1 MTFFNCFMAVVGIVC
16 DLTIIFWVACKV
28 KPSLLDNEKI
38 EAIYNFIVGYD
49 PDLYAVCETDE

>member
-16 DLTIIFWVACKV
+16 DLTLIFLVACKV

-38 EAIYNFIVGYD
+38 EDIYDFIVGYD
-49 PDLYAVCETDE
+49 PDTDEVYETE

>member
-1 MTFFNCFMAVVGIVC
+1 MTFFNCFMAFVGIVC

-38 EAIYNFIVGYD
+38 EAIYDLIVGYD
-49 PDLYAVCETDE
+49 PDTDEVYETE